1 MTKLRTLINSYIFKS
16 SQNFFFE
23 KNEFIKIVELMRDLV
38 EKNNSQ
44 LYFVYLPEYSTFKH
58 KIDHQNYKKIKKIIL
73 ENNIKFIDIKET
85 FKKNKNPFI
94 FFPFELT
101 GHYNEKG
108 YSKVAKEIYTQIE

>member
-73 ENNIKFIDIKET
+73 ENKIKFIDIKET
-85 FKKNKNPFI
+85 FKKKQKSFY
-94 FFPFELT
+94 FFSF
-101 GHYNEKG
+101 
-108 YSKVAKEIYTQIE
+108 